1 MRVPCAVLCSAG
13 LLMAM
18 ATAGSASAQSPGTTR
33 VVRPALDQVVGNGKL
48 HVLVRTRAR
57 VRVEIDGRR
66 VNRYLRRTRRGYRG
80 VVRLGLIGYAATTI
94 VGWYLMGPRYET
106 AYIAKTIEVGLIALL
121 AIEIR
126 RLDGSPDAIVRRAL
140 GDLVAAA
147 QRVARGS

>member
-1 MRVPCAVLCSAG
+1 MRMPCAVLCSAG

-66 VNRYLRRTRRGYRG
+66 VNRYLRRTDRGYRG
-80 VVRLGLIGYAATTI
+80 VVRLGKGL
-94 VGWYLMGPRYET
+94 RYGSNELT
-106 AYIAKTIEVGLIALL
+106 VSTRGHADFDRHIA
-121 AIEIR
+121 
-126 RLDGSPDAIVRRAL
+126 PP
-140 GDLVAAA
+140 
-147 QRVARGS
+147 RVAFCEARGF